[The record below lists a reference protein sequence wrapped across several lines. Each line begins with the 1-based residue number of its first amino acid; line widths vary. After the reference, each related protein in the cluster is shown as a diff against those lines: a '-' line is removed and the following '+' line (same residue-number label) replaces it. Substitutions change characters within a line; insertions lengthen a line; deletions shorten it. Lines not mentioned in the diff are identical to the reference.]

1 LRMYNRDGL
10 DIGRL
15 VWMVCDTCR
24 VGSINKIS
32 IDPQEHRKG
41 LGRRMVL
48 RALADGP
55 GYAWQTT
62 HQSPAARLFFPAL
75 AKETGMELTQYGGAC
90 RHLKRLVAPLPG
102 LQGQRLR
109 PVLQRT
115 V

>member
-1 LRMYNRDGL
+1 MYDRNGL

-15 VWMVCDTCR
+15 VWMVCDACR
-24 VGSINKIS
+24 TGSINKIS

-55 GYAWQTT
+55 GYTWQTT
-62 HQSPAARLFFPAL
+62 HQSPTAKLFFPAV
-75 AKETGMELTQYGGAC
+75 AKETGTALPELGGIC
-90 RHLKRLVAPLPG
+90 RHLASPGAPRRTLPG
-102 LQGQRLR
+102 RRRR
-109 PVLQRT
+109 PVLLRR